1 MGTPFTNDE
10 EIVELVRRFETCEMN
25 PADFRHYQHL
35 TVALWYVR
43 QFPYETASEKMRK
56 GIKQLAIAYGKTGY
70 HETITLFWLIMVRE
84 FALRADPGETICD
97 LANRLVANYEDKDL
111 IKKYYTEELLASPE
125 AKESWVEPDLMALSI
140 ATESVPS
147 A

>member
-1 MGTPFTNDE
+1 VGMPFANDA

-43 QFPYETASEKMRK
+43 RFPYETASQKMRE
-56 GIKQLAIAYGKTGY
+56 GIKQLSAAYGKMGY
-70 HETITLFWLIMVRE
+70 HETITLFWLMMVRQ
-84 FALRADPGETICD
+84 FALPADAGETMCD
-97 LANRLVANYEDKDL
+97 LANQLVANYDDKDL

-125 AKESWVEPDLMALSI
+125 AKESWVEPDLKSLPVAVQL
-140 ATESVPS
+140 APP